1 MTVTRRPD
9 HRAIID
15 EERNLIA
22 YQASEPKRGKVYL
35 VGAGPDDPDLM
46 TCKGLRCLR
55 EADVVLYDRLVNAA
69 LLAEAHA
76 GATLVF
82 VGKGPN
88 RHTLPQKDINML
100 LITYAQQGNV
110 VVRLKGGDPF
120 IFGRGGEEAQ
130 ALAEVGIPFEIV
142 PGVSSAVAVPAYAG
156 IPVTH
161 RDYAS
166 SFTIV
171 TGHEG
176 MTHDSPPVNWE
187 ALAALGGTIVV
198 LMGVK
203 GLPHFTER
211 LIAGGLDPATPAAVI
226 EQGTTQQQR
235 TVTGTLATIAE
246 IAADANIG
254 APALTIIGSVV
265 ELREQ
270 LFQSLQLGGE
280 RTLAPSALSEEKY
293 THQIIK
299 GQI

>member
-1 MTVTRRPD
+1 MTATRRPE
-9 HRAIID
+9 HRARAN
-15 EERNLIA
+15 EGHNLIS
-22 YQASEPKRGKVYL
+22 YQATAPKRGKVYL
-35 VGAGPDDPDLM
+35 VGAGPGDPDLI
-46 TCKGLRCLR
+46 TRKGLRCLH
-55 EADVVLYDRLVNAA
+55 EADVVLYDRLVNPA

-82 VGKGPN
+82 VGKGAN
-88 RHTLPQKDINML
+88 RHTLPQKDINTL
-100 LITYAQQGNV
+100 LITYARQGNV

-161 RDYAS
+161 RDHAS

-176 MTHDSPPVNWE
+176 MTHESAPVNWD
-187 ALAALGGTIVV
+187 ALAVLGGTIVV

-211 LIAGGLDPATPAAVI
+211 LIASGLDPATPAAVI
-226 EQGTTQQQR
+226 QQGTTQQQR

-246 IAADANIG
+246 RATNADIG

-265 ELREQ
+265 ELHEQ
-270 LFQSLQLGGE
+270 LAWYDAV
-280 RTLAPSALSEEKY
+280 LAQAF
-293 THQIIK
+293 
-299 GQI
+299 